1 MNCFISRYQAMR
13 NRLQVSEY
21 RMDNFLVA
29 SQLNFYVWHYIED
42 RIYTTWMKN
51 KIELIQKL
59 GTARTSTI
67 FKLKS
72 VTNMLRVICP
82 AQYLAM
88 NVLQIK

>member
-1 MNCFISRYQAMR
+1 MR

-67 FKLKS
+67 LKLKS